1 MATLAILGGGG
12 FRVPLVYRALA
23 NGPAAGLV
31 DRLVL
36 HDTDASRQ
44 QAIVR
49 VLEDAPLPG
58 GGRPPKIES
67 ARDLDSALAG
77 ADVVFS
83 AIRPGGTLGRTLDER
98 VATRLNL
105 LGQETTGAAGIA
117 AGLRAVPAAL
127 HIARRM
133 NELCPGAW
141 LINFTNPAGLVT
153 EAVLPLLGHRVVG
166 ICDTPIGLVRR
177 AARAAGVTLPRGSL
191 AGVDY
196 AGLNHLGWLRGL
208 EHEGRD
214 RLPGL
219 LGDPGRLQSFEE
231 GRIFGTRELQVLG
244 AIPNAYLF
252 YYYFRREATLALA
265 GAAQTRGES
274 IHELQQ
280 ELYAR
285 LQASGA
291 PYADWED
298 ALRRREEGYRSE
310 AREIGVSRDEQDL
323 AAGGYE
329 QVALDVMRALLSGE
343 RTELILNVRNAGTI
357 PQLPDDAV
365 VEVPSVVGADGA
377 RPLPV
382 KPLTLHQAGLMTQ
395 IKAVEQEVIRG
406 GQGDRAA
413 ALRAFMIHP
422 LIASGHVA
430 HRLLAAYEQAH
441 GYRWS

>member
-23 NGPAAGLV
+23 NGSAAGLV

-36 HDTDASRQ
+36 HDADASRQ

-117 AGLRAVPAAL
+117 SGLRAVPAAL

-177 AARAAGVTLPRGSL
+177 AARAAGVTLRRGSL

-219 LGDPGRLQSFEE
+219 LGEPGRLQSFEE

-298 ALRRREEGYRSE
+298 ALRRREEGYLSE